1 MYLNYHNDLLNNQK
15 RFNDYMDLLKQAI
28 RKREDYDGD
37 NTRDVVPSIT
47 GVFMYTGD
55 KDYEFKIREINGS
68 CVWELKNDVTTTHA
82 KQKRIGAEA
91 TNFVEE

>member
-15 RFNDYMDLLKQAI
+15 RFNDHMDLLKQAI

-47 GVFMYTGD
+47 GIFMFTED
-55 KDYEFKIREINGS
+55 
-68 CVWELKNDVTTTHA
+68 
-82 KQKRIGAEA
+82 
-91 TNFVEE
+91 